1 MLFNANHFQ
10 VGFHFFLQQLAFL
23 FVIFNI
29 IGHCYTNKLFTNNI
43 ASSNEIINFLSNLC
57 RHFCIITILF
67 LTMRFILQT
76 WKIGTLAINE
86 DFLTVLEITV
96 FQIRFR
102 ADFLK
107 IFVIV
112 MDAAVN
118 AMGIFCACKEI
129 LLDAFGAGVF
139 LTIFANRAFSN
150 LCRVGIRADG
160 AVLVDENDF
169 VLKFL
174 SHYDSS
180 GY

>member
-1 MLFNANHFQ
+1 ME
-10 VGFHFFLQQLAFL
+10 QLAFL

-29 IGHCYTNKLFTNNI
+29 IRHCYTNKLFTNNI
-43 ASSNEIINFLSNLC
+43 ASSNEFINFLSNLC

-86 DFLTVLEITV
+86 DFLTVLEIAV

-107 IFVIV
+107 IFIIV
-112 MDAAVN
+112 MDSAVN
-118 AMGIFCACKEI
+118 AMCIFRACKKI
-129 LLDAFGAGVF
+129 LFNAFGTGVF
-139 LTIFANRAFSN
+139 LTILANRALSN
-150 LCRVGIRADG
+150 LCRVGIRANG
-160 AVLVDENDF
+160 AILVDGNHHFVFHF

-174 SHYDSS
+174 RHYE
-180 GY
+180 